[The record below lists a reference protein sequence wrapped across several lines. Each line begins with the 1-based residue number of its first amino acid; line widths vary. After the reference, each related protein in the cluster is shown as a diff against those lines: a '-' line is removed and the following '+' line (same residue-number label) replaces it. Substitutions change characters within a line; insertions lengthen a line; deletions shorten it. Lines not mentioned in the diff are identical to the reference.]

1 MDSILYLVFPNFM
14 PWGGYLPTLTY
25 RHRPNGDDH
34 ESCIM
39 DIYILTHFPKGSPRP
54 ADAPTVRLAIDE
66 PFSKATEM
74 GEALGRIF
82 DQDGA
87 NLPQVQRGMKASKTG
102 EAVLANYQEIRIRHF
117 HQTIAKYLDA

>member
-1 MDSILYLVFPNFM
+1 
-14 PWGGYLPTLTY
+14 
-25 RHRPNGDDH
+25 
-34 ESCIM
+34 
-39 DIYILTHFPKGSPRP
+39 
-54 ADAPTVRLAIDE
+54 VRLAIDE

-117 HQTIAKYLDA
+117 HQTIDKYLDA